1 MRSNVQDQEIV
12 KLLTRLKE
20 AERGYPEELLA
31 ARRKHYLEQIG
42 TAGLG
47 LGAGKAVSEAVK
59 NAKSPPTSA
68 SSSVT
73 STLLETVLVV
83 AIIAEAGT
91 VAFLYRDKV
100 ADFLRTFNTT
110 ARVQEVTPPPIL
122 APSQAPALATST
134 SISTFTPAVTSSV
147 VMATISPSPTGT
159 AAGVTQ
165 TPAPGDVVEDIN
177 PAPGL
182 PTQAVAT
189 QVPPTQPVATQNP
202 PTQVVS
208 TPIPDEDNGDN
219 GNHYG
224 QTPKPER
231 TIEPGNG
238 DQPPGLNQ
246 GTHP

>member
-12 KLLTRLKE
+12 RLLTRLKE

-59 NAKSPPTSA
+59 NAKSPPASA

-83 AIIAEAGT
+83 AIVAEAGT

-110 ARVQEVTPPPIL
+110 ARVQEVTPPPVL
-122 APSQAPALATST
+122 APSQAPALGTTTLSTST
-134 SISTFTPAVTSSV
+134 LGVTSTV

-189 QVPPTQPVATQNP
+189 QAP

-208 TPIPDEDNGDN
+208 TPVPDDDNGDN

-238 DQPPGLNQ
+238 EQPPGLNQ
-246 GTHP
+246 GPHP